1 MNEFKGHKIQGIIDE
16 INKTQAMI
24 ELHGSQKDT
33 VSDFMAKQY
42 NGIKRKLFKEL
53 LAEMMLADL
62 SYSDM
67 EHFIQRLAA
76 YLKQSDDATFLPKE
90 LKSNLAEVEKLL
102 PV

>member
-24 ELHGSQKDT
+24 DLHGSHKDA
-33 VSDFMAKQY
+33 VSVFMDKQY
-42 NGIKRKLFKEL
+42 NGIKRKLFKVL

-67 EHFIQRLAA
+67 EHFILRLAA
-76 YLKQSDDATFLPKE
+76 YLKQSDDATILPKE
-90 LKSNLAEVEKLL
+90 LKSNLEAVERLM
-102 PV
+102 PA